1 MTEPAA
7 AKTEGTASFTDV
19 EATICHIAH
28 IIEEDKLYFV
38 QMAGPPLM
46 ALLLAKRM
54 RAPAVGY
61 VVEEGAVA
69 PRPNFPLPRM
79 MLGASRSHYRAVAW
93 TSMNMV
99 DAHAALGFM
108 DYGLLAALQ
117 IDRFGNFNST
127 FIGGTYEHPERRF
140 GGPGGANEIASQ
152 CWRTLIMTKQQ
163 KRKFVNKLDF
173 MSSPGYLDGT
183 AGARERVGLPAR
195 TGPYR
200 VITEHAL
207 FGFDEATRAM
217 RLIGLAPWATRE
229 GVLAEMEFEP
239 LVADKLEPMQVPSE
253 EELSI
258 IRAEIDPGGFST
270 SRGEWMTIDRASGLR
285 TA

>member
-1 MTEPAA
+1 MSEQL
-7 AKTEGTASFTDV
+7 SFTDI

-28 IIEEDKLYFV
+28 LIDEDKLYFV

-46 ALLLAKRM
+46 AILLAKRM
-54 RAPAVGY
+54 RAPGVGY

-69 PRPNFPLPRM
+69 PNPAFPLPRM

-127 FIGGTYEHPERRF
+127 FIGGTYEQPERRF

-152 CWRTLIMTKQQ
+152 CWRTVIMTKLQ
-163 KRKFVNKLDF
+163 KRKFVDKVDF
-173 MSSPGYLDGT
+173 ISSPGFLDGT
-183 AGARERVGLPAR
+183 PGARERAGLPAN

-200 VITEHAL
+200 VVTAEAT
-207 FGFDEATRAM
+207 FDFDEETRHM
-217 RLIGLAPWATRE
+217 RLIALAPWTTVE
-229 GVLAEMEFEP
+229 SVLTEMDFEP
-239 LVADKLEPMQVPSE
+239 LIADNLEPMAVPTE
-253 EELSI
+253 EELNI

-270 SRGEWMTIDRASGLR
+270 SRGQWITVDRAAGQR
-285 TA
+285 AG

>member
-1 MTEPAA
+1 MTDAVN
-7 AKTEGTASFTDV
+7 FTDI
-19 EATICHIAH
+19 EATICHVAH

-54 RAPAVGY
+54 RASAVGY

-69 PRPNFPLPRM
+69 PDPTFPLPRM
-79 MLGASRSHYRAVAW
+79 MLGASRSHYRSVAW

-127 FIGGTYEHPERRF
+127 FIGGTYEQPERRF

-152 CWRTLIMTKQQ
+152 CWRTIVMTKLQR
-163 KRKFVNKLDF
+163 RKFVNKLDF
-173 MSSPGYLDGT
+173 MSSPGYLDGSS
-183 AGARERVGLPAR
+183 GARERAGLPAN
-195 TGPYR
+195 TGPWR
-200 VITEHAL
+200 VVTEEAM
-207 FGFDEATRAM
+207 FDFDESTRQM
-217 RLIGLAPWATRE
+217 RLMALAPWATAE
-229 GVLAEMEFEP
+229 SVLAKMEFQP
-239 LVADKLEPMQVPSE
+239 LVAGSLEEMNVPSDD
-253 EELSI
+253 ELNI
-258 IRAEIDPGGFST
+258 IRADIDPGGFST
-270 SRGEWMTIDRASGLR
+270 SRGQWMSVERATGQLAQAVA
-285 TA
+285 TAG